1 MLSLLK
7 TKLNAPQLRD
17 EWVSRPLLLDRL
29 NQGLSG
35 KLILV
40 SAPAG
45 FGKTSLLGE
54 WTRQC
59 HLPVAWLSL
68 DENDNDPSRFWSYFV
83 GAVQTIKPGIGEAAL
98 ASFQSGQPQSIE
110 AFLITLINEITDNL
124 TPFVIVLDDY
134 HLINAQAIQTAI
146 TFLLEHMPAQMHL
159 IISGRSDPPIPL
171 ARFRASNQV
180 TEMRSKDLR
189 FNRDETA
196 TLANDVLKLGISEND
211 LETLIRR
218 TEGWIASLQMAI
230 TSMRGR
236 EDISGFINKLSGS
249 HRFVLEYLVDEV
261 LAGQEEDIRRFLY
274 QTSILRRMT
283 GPLCDAV
290 TGRNDGREMLLRLEK
305 NNMFLQP
312 LDDEDRWYRYHQ
324 LFADVLS
331 IQLDNL
337 HLENKDILHSRASL
351 WFEKEGLLDES
362 IYHALQAR
370 DLERAA
376 SLIERTASSLVEHS
390 QILTLLNLVSNL
402 PQDIIN
408 LKPWLSICY
417 AWALL
422 LSGQPGKVEPVLQ
435 AAEGRLENIGQ
446 AFINTT
452 DELSVK
458 VRGHALTI
466 RAYIARAMGDI
477 EKSIELSSKAAEMLP
492 DSEATAQSANVLNL
506 AISEYMNGDVLNSSR
521 YFEEAREMGTR
532 SNFYVALEATCS
544 LGDLEFEEGR
554 LIKAAETYQHA
565 LTLATEYGGGHLIPA
580 ASHAYHGLG
589 RLCYERNDLKE
600 ARRYADQGIELSEE
614 AHLPNAYRYANLALI
629 SQALGDEI
637 EAEKAIKKAEATVT
651 AATLDALH
659 ISAWKTRL
667 LLARG
672 DLPALREW
680 TTSQELLMNQ
690 SKPPPFVIEMPYL
703 TSCLASIVLGKA
715 EQAKQFLIPLFQ
727 KAENQGRIMSMIEIM
742 AIQALAFRSTGSSDE
757 AGEALER
764 ALILADGKG
773 FIRTFVDFGAP
784 MQQLLRQALQISKVK
799 DYVQQLL
806 SAFPR
811 LNRTSVVQ
819 LNTDL
824 VEYLNER
831 EKQILRFM
839 ADGLSNKT
847 IADNLY
853 LSINTVK
860 WYTRQ
865 IYNKLGVNSRVEA
878 VNRARNLDIL

>member
-7 TKLNAPQLRD
+7 TKLNAPRSRD
-17 EWVSRPLLLDRL
+17 ELVSRSFLLDKL

-40 SAPAG
+40 STPAG
-45 FGKTSLLGE
+45 FGKTTLLGE

-68 DENDNDPSRFWSYFV
+68 DDNDNDPSRFWSYFV
-83 GAVQTIKPGIGEAAL
+83 GAVQAIKPGMGEAAL
-98 ASFQSGQPQSIE
+98 ASFQSGQPQPIE
-110 AFLITLINEITDNL
+110 AFLITLINEITDKL
-124 TPFVIVLDDY
+124 TPFVVVLDDY

-146 TFLLEHMPAQMHL
+146 TFLLEHMPTQMHL
-159 IISGRSDPPIPL
+159 VISGRSDPPIPL

-180 TEMRSKDLR
+180 TEIRSKDLR
-189 FNRDETA
+189 FNRDEIA
-196 TLANDVLKLGISEND
+196 TLVNDVLKLGISEND

-218 TEGWIASLQMAI
+218 TEGWIVSLQMAI

-261 LAGQEEDIRRFLY
+261 LADQEEDIHRFLY

-305 NNMFLQP
+305 NNLFIEP
-312 LDDEDRWYRYHQ
+312 LDDEGRWYRYHQ

-331 IQLDNL
+331 VQLDNF
-337 HLENKDILHSRASL
+337 HQENKDILNLRASL

-370 DLERAA
+370 DSERAA
-376 SLIERTASSLVEHS
+376 NLIERTASSLVEHS
-390 QILTLLNLVSNL
+390 QISTLLNLVSNL

-422 LSGQPGKVEPVLQ
+422 LSGQLGKVEPVLQ
-435 AAEGRLENIGQ
+435 AAEGRFENLNQ
-446 AFINTT
+446 ALINTT
-452 DELSVK
+452 DELCVK

-466 RAYIARAMGDI
+466 RAYIARAVGDI
-477 EKSIELSSKAAEMLP
+477 ETSIELSSKAAEILP
-492 DSEATAQSANVLNL
+492 DSEDTAQSANILNL
-506 AISEYMNGDVLNSSR
+506 AISEYMNGEVLNSSR
-521 YFEEAREMGTR
+521 YFEKAREMGTR

-544 LGDLEFEEGR
+544 LGDLQFEEAR
-554 LIKAAETYQHA
+554 LIQAAETHHHA
-565 LTLATEYGGGHLIPA
+565 LTLATEYGGGHPIPA
-580 ASHAYHGLG
+580 AAHAYHGLA
-589 RLCYERNDLKE
+589 RIYYERNDLEE
-600 ARRYADQGIELSEE
+600 ARRCADQGIELSEE
-614 AHLPNAYRYANLALI
+614 AYLPNAYRYANLALI
-629 SQALGDEI
+629 TQALGDET
-637 EAEKAIKKAEATVT
+637 EAEKAIIKAESAVT

-659 ISAWKTRL
+659 ISAWKARL
-667 LLARG
+667 LLDRG

-680 TTSQELLMNQ
+680 ATSQELLMNQ
-690 SKPPPFVIEMPYL
+690 SEPPPFVIEMPYL
-703 TSCLASIVLGKA
+703 TYYRVCIALEEVKQAQRFLFSLIRKA
-715 EQAKQFLIPLFQ
+715 ET
-727 KAENQGRIMSMIEIM
+727 QGRIRSMIEILTIQSM
-742 AIQALAFRSTGSSDE
+742 AFLSTGSSDE
-757 AGEALER
+757 AVAALDR
-764 ALILADGKG
+764 ALILSDGKG

-784 MQQLLRQALQISKVK
+784 MQQLLRQVLQISKVR